1 MTKTSICVASPL
13 LTLCLPL
20 NQVLEEVDV
29 VQVGMLAIFI
39 LAVLCL
45 VLELIP
51 IFVTSILLIGLE
63 LWLIF
68 NKGHVWF
75 RDLSEIGEM
84 GN

>member
-1 MTKTSICVASPL
+1 MTKALICVAAPL
-13 LTLCLPL
+13 LNLWLSL
-20 NQVLEEVDV
+20 NQVLAEVDV
-29 VQVGMLAIFI
+29 AQVRMLAIFI

-51 IFVTSILLIGLE
+51 IFETSILLIGLE

-75 RDLSEIGEM
+75 RDLSEIEEM
-84 GN
+84 GK

>member
-1 MTKTSICVASPL
+1 MASPL

-51 IFVTSILLIGLE
+51 IFATSILLIGLE
-63 LWLIF
+63 WLIF